1 MTQTKMMFVFRNSQ
15 HLCLRYQCSLGA
27 PP

>member
-1 MTQTKMMFVFRNSQ
+1 MAYIW
-15 HLCLRYQCSLGA
+15 LRYQCSLGA

>member
-1 MTQTKMMFVFRNSQ
+1 MLFRDW
-15 HLCLRYQCSLGA
+15 YQCSLGA

>member
-1 MTQTKMMFVFRNSQ
+1 MRKEFL
-15 HLCLRYQCSLGA
+15 HEDKRYQCSLGA

>member
-1 MTQTKMMFVFRNSQ
+1 LRNNKEITKKNVW
-15 HLCLRYQCSLGA
+15 YQCSLGA

>member
-1 MTQTKMMFVFRNSQ
+1 VIINYDI
-15 HLCLRYQCSLGA
+15 HLLYFGYQCSLGA